1 MKEYRRLK
9 NKAFDFDDL
18 LETNPEL
25 AKVIS
30 DNIDQWSMYEQLPD
44 LSEIPAEYQHMI
56 PENIR
61 KNQEDTRIQH
71 IMLTK
76 W

>member
-1 MKEYRRLK
+1 MNSYRRTK
-9 NKAFDFDDL
+9 PRPIDFDQIAEDM
-18 LETNPEL
+18 PEIYK
-25 AKVIS
+25 AIM
-30 DNIDQWSMYEQLPD
+30 NQATWRQYEQLPD
-44 LSEIPAEYQHMI
+44 LSEIPSEFQHMI

-76 W
+76 